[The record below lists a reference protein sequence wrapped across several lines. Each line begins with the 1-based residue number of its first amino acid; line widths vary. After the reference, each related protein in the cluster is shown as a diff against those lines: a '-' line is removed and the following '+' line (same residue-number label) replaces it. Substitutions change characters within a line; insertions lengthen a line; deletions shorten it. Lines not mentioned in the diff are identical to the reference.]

1 MGAFKHV
8 GLVGVTGVGAALCY
22 QNIVVESIK
31 RSGTHPQLT
40 IHNMPYDQ
48 YTQQDNTKIGQTVLA
63 SLTTLAGAG
72 ADVIVTTAN
81 TVSYT
86 FKTIKEG
93 FPKVP
98 IVDVV
103 DAVVEA
109 CNQLNTK
116 KVSVLG
122 TLITMN
128 FVYDEKL
135 TAGGFELIQPPLSE
149 QEEIEKIISEE
160 LIYGIASESSKK
172 RVLEIIDGVRN
183 QGSEAIVLACTEF
196 PILVSSEDIKGAAVI
211 DSSEVIV
218 KKVLELTCNDAKAS
232 SKGQPD
238 EAGQEDNE
246 ELLFADS
253 SKFFQYDQ
261 QPEVKAFIQDGIQL
275 LNETNYDGARM
286 SFEKAVSMDKNDP
299 EATTWLAIALG
310 KKMEITN
317 IVNKMRLMPKFEKAV
332 KSALKLAPDS
342 PMVRRI
348 NGIRLLKTPTEFGGN
363 VEKAIEELQYSIA
376 HGMEDA
382 EVYQLLGRAYLDLGE
397 KEKGEQALE
406 RVKELSLHS

>member
-128 FVYDEKL
+128 FVYGEKL

-183 QGSEAIVLACTEF
+183 QGSEAIVLACTEL
-196 PILVSSEDIKGAAVI
+196 PILVSAEDIKGAAVI

-218 KKVLELTCNDAKAS
+218 KKVLELTCSEAKAS
-232 SKGQPD
+232 SKGQSD
-238 EAGQEDNE
+238 EAGQKDKED
-246 ELLFADS
+246 LLFGDS

-261 QPEVKAFIQDGIQL
+261 QPEVKAFIQEGIQQ

-406 RVKELSLHS
+406 RVKELSLLS

>member
-22 QNIVVESIK
+22 QNIVVESMK

-63 SLTTLAGAG
+63 SLTTLAEAG

-98 IVDVV
+98 VVDVV

-128 FVYDEKL
+128 FVYNEKL
-135 TAGGFELIQPPLSE
+135 SAEGFELIQPPLSE

-160 LIYGIASESSKK
+160 LIYGIASESSRK
-172 RVLEIIDGVRN
+172 RVLEIIEGVQK

-196 PILVSSEDIKGAAVI
+196 PILLTAEDVKGAAVI

-218 KKVLELTCNDAKAS
+218 NKVLELTWSEEQAIR
-232 SKGQPD
+232 KGHPED
-238 EAGQEDNE
+238 EDEKNNED
-246 ELLFADS
+246 LLFSDS

-261 QPEVKAFIQDGIQL
+261 NPEVRAFIQEGIRL

-286 SFEKAVSMDKNDP
+286 SFEKGVSLDKNDP

-363 VEKAIEELQYSIA
+363 VGKAIEELQYSIN

-382 EVYQLLGRAYLDLGE
+382 EVYQLIGRAYLDLGD

-406 RVKELSLHS
+406 RVKELSLQS

>member
-1 MGAFKHV
+1 MGVFKHV
-8 GLVGVTGVGAALCY
+8 GLVGVTGVGSALCY
-22 QNIVVESIK
+22 RNIVVESMK

-48 YTQQDNTKIGQTVLA
+48 YTKQDNTQIGQTVLT
-63 SLTTLAGAG
+63 SLNTLAGAG

-86 FKTIKEG
+86 FKAIKEE

-128 FVYDEKL
+128 FLYNEKL

-172 RVLEIIDGVRN
+172 RMLEIIDGVRS
-183 QGSEAIVLACTEF
+183 QGSEAIILACTEF
-196 PILVSSEDIKGAAVI
+196 PILVSAEDIKGAAVI

-218 KKVLELTCNDAKAS
+218 KKVLELTYNEAEVSNKTQAAKEVQLN
-232 SKGQPD
+232 K
-238 EAGQEDNE
+238 EDH
-246 ELLFADS
+246 LFSDS

-261 QPEVKAFIQDGIQL
+261 NPEVKALIFEGIQL
-275 LNETNYDGARM
+275 LNETNYDGARI
-286 SFEKAVSMDKNDP
+286 SFEKAVSIDKGDP

-317 IVNKMRLMPKFEKAV
+317 IVNKMRLIPKFEKAV

-348 NGIRLLKTPTEFGGN
+348 NGIRLLKTPAEFGGN

-382 EVYQLLGRAYLDLGE
+382 EVYQLIGRAYLDLGE
-397 KEKGEQALE
+397 REKGEQALE
-406 RVKELSLHS
+406 RVKELSLQS